1 MRVSAVTA
9 RWAQALFELAVEQDV
24 LERIER
30 DVEFL
35 AAEVSAPAVAAHLFE
50 AGLSAEAKRQRLE
63 GLETHLHG
71 LTYKFL
77 CLLRDR
83 RRLDVLRDLGPA
95 FKALVLARR
104 GATEGLVETARPL
117 ASAELEA
124 LAAALGARL
133 HKRVELET
141 KSAPELLAG
150 VRVWVDNKLLD
161 QSAAGRLE
169 RLRAKLLGARL

>member
-24 LERIER
+24 LERVER

-35 AAEVSAPAVAAHLFE
+35 AAEVSAPAVAAHLFD
-50 AGLSAEAKRQRLE
+50 AGQPAAVKRQRLE
-63 GLETHLHG
+63 SLKSHLHG

-95 FKALVLARR
+95 FKGLVLARR

-141 KSAPELLAG
+141 KSAPELVAG

-169 RLRAKLLGARL
+169 RLRAKLLSARL